1 MAADKSRLD
10 IRPRPA
16 GSPSTG
22 DRYESDY
29 SASRGGWVSG
39 PAKPVAGTPKGG
51 K

>member
-1 MAADKSRLD
+1 MALDKKIS
-10 IRPRPA
+10 ITPRPA
-16 GSPSTG
+16 SAPSNG

-29 SASRGGWVSG
+29 CASRGGWVSG